1 MLRLGSCGVIFG
13 EEDLDIIVAVN
24 FLETVLEDIEYQWDA
39 IVTLIHLLLFIGELL
54 HLLLT
59 TVRKGGIKINEV
71 HLSFDPP
78 KLLLM
83 LSIMIMR
90 IEPIDRSPNDPSLS
104 LTTCDP
110 LNLPCNPRNIIN
122 SGNMLKEHK
131 VPSRRMMG

>member
-78 KLLLM
+78 KL
-83 LSIMIMR
+83 
-90 IEPIDRSPNDPSLS
+90 
-104 LTTCDP
+104 
-110 LNLPCNPRNIIN
+110 
-122 SGNMLKEHK
+122 
-131 VPSRRMMG
+131 